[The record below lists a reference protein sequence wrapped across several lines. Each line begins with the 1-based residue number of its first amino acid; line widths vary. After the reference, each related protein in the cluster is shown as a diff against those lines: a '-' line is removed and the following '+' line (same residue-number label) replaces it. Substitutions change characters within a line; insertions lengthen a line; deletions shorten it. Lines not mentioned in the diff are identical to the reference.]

1 MMKTERKHK
10 EYMELA
16 IRISEQN
23 IKNGGGPFGAV
34 IVKSGEVIASAGNR
48 VTSENDPTAHAEILA
63 IREAAK
69 KLKTY
74 DLTGCRIYSS
84 CEPCPMCL
92 GAIYWSRIDA
102 LYYANTKEDARAI
115 GFDDSMI
122 YEEIAKP
129 VDKRNLPSE
138 QMMRNQALQAF
149 QMWNRK
155 SDKTEY

>member
-1 MMKTERKHK
+1 MEPEKNHK
-10 EYMELA
+10 IFMELA
-16 IRISEQN
+16 ISISKQN
-23 IKNGGGPFGAV
+23 VREDGGPFGAV
-34 IVKSGEVIASAGNR
+34 VVKSGEIIASSGNR
-48 VTSENDPTAHAEILA
+48 VTRDNDPTAHAEVLA
-63 IREAAK
+63 IKEAAK

-74 DLTGCRIYSS
+74 DLTGCTIYSS

-102 LYYANTKEDARAI
+102 LYYANTKEDAKAI

-122 YEEIAKP
+122 YEEISKP
-129 VDKRNLPSE
+129 VGKRNLPSG
-138 QMMRNQALQAF
+138 QMMRKEALQAF